1 MTDLWRIPFTL
12 IMIIILI
19 FSILLGLLHSISAAI
34 FMGVVIWL
42 IQGFLMY
49 LITTCMFPKLILTNW
64 LVLWS
69 TKIRDWSV

>member
-19 FSILLGLLHSISAAI
+19 FSISMGLLHSITAAI